1 MLDNIKQFESLEQ
14 PNKIRQYQTI
24 LKNIRQNQTILDD
37 QAILDKNIQYLTIS
51 QYKTIRL

>member
-1 MLDNIKQFESLEQ
+1 MLDNIKQFESLRQ